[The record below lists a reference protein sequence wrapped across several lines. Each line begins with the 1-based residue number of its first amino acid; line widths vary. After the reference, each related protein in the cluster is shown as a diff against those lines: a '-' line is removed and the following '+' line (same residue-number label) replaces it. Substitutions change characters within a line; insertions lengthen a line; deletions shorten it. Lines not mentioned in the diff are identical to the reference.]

1 MLVVR
6 HTNPAPTAI
15 GSAVD
20 GIPYMQVSLCDSE
33 DDFKFSNVVSDL
45 DLTGKDC
52 ATVQPVWSYESRA
65 YYVARCDDCSNGGDG
80 VPTLKM
86 VEFAG
91 GAIGSAVSLV
101 EGVEDMHIEYGMD
114 LDTSPDGVPDCYVDD
129 PTIDAAPA
137 SGCSVTATWS
147 ADDATN
153 WSNVVAVDVWF
164 LVRSLE
170 EYANWTDTRTY
181 DLGRASRSGPFNDG
195 YKRKVLKTS
204 IMLQNIA
211 GPRG

>member
-1 MLVVR
+1 M
-6 HTNPAPTAI
+6 
-15 GSAVD
+15 
-20 GIPYMQVSLCDSE
+20 
-33 DDFKFSNVVSDL
+33 
-45 DLTGKDC
+45 
-52 ATVQPVWSYESRA
+52 
-65 YYVARCDDCSNGGDG
+65 
-80 VPTLKM
+80 PTLKM